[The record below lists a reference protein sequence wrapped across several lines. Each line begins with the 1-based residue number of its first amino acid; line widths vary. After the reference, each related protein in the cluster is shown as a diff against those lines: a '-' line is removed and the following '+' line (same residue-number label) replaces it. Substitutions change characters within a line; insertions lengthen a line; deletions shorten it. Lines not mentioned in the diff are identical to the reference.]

1 MTDMVCPSCGCEQ
14 GAGLLCARE
23 TDLLEK
29 ALGDV
34 RWIVT
39 ELGVTMSK
47 QARMGTPGKGGLA
60 RERSP
65 LHLGALEASD
75 TLGNVLSTWARD
87 VAPLYAQGLSVQ
99 LAALG
104 PAHVS
109 SVVLLNNVD
118 LMRRHASAAE
128 LLDEITDAIDQARRA
143 VDRPADRAYL
153 GQCYTELLGEDG
165 DLVTCYAEIWAR
177 PDASETTCKVC
188 GVTHGVAERRAWLV
202 EQARPMVVTAREASR
217 YLSDV
222 GAIEVNE
229 KTIRSWV
236 TRGKLLVRPGL
247 SDQRQ
252 FELGELMRLIANRQI
267 ERHESDNAAA

>member
-1 MTDMVCPSCGCEQ
+1 MVCPSCGCEQ

-75 TLGNVLSTWARD
+75 TLGNVLSTWMND
-87 VAPLYAQGLSVQ
+87 VIGGQIRLPSTEASW
-99 LAALG
+99 
-104 PAHVS
+104 
-109 SVVLLNNVD
+109 VLLANIPDIRKHPAVE
-118 LMRRHASAAE
+118 E
-128 LLDEITDAIDQARRA
+128 LLDEITDAIEQARRA

-153 GQCYTELLGEDG
+153 GQCYTELPGEDG
-165 DLVTCYAEIWAR
+165 ELVTCYAEIWSR

-188 GVTHGVAERRAWLV
+188 GVTHAVAERRAWLV

-217 YLSDV
+217 YLADV

-236 TRGKLLVRPGL
+236 TRGKLLMRPGL

-252 FELGELMRLIANRQI
+252 FELGELMRLIANRQV
-267 ERHESDNAAA
+267 ERHERDNAAA